1 MLYSVAHFNEFISS
15 GGVKYVQPDAT
26 RLGGITEAL
35 DVCDLAYEHA
45 LPVTPHAGDMAQT
58 QIHMSIA
65 HKSIELLEFIPWI
78 THCFEEPLKI
88 NSGFFELPQMP
99 GAGTTIKNE
108 FMEEFGKKV

>member
-45 LPVTPHAGDMAQT
+45 LPVT
-58 QIHMSIA
+58 SRR
-65 HKSIELLEFIPWI
+65 
-78 THCFEEPLKI
+78 
-88 NSGFFELPQMP
+88 
-99 GAGTTIKNE
+99 
-108 FMEEFGKKV
+108 